1 MLEKAELEVRDMEA
15 DLSAKEML
23 LVLGKVVYGAEQWA
37 TLDTKIKNLHPVG
50 QPAEYKRWDVS
61 KEPPCKPNTCK
72 MLESVLWDSPRWY
85 PSFSGN
91 PDNHRV
97 VSI

>member
-61 KEPPCKPNTCK
+61 KEPPCKP
-72 MLESVLWDSPRWY
+72 
-85 PSFSGN
+85 
-91 PDNHRV
+91 
-97 VSI
+97 